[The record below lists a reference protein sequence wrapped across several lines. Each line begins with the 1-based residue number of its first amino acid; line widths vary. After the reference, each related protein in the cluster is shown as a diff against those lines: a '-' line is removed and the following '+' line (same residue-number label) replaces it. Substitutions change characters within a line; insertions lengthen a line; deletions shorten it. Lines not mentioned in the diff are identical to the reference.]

1 MYNHYLH
8 SKFYPVVIT
17 VTTSGQEI
25 RVIVY
30 LILQFSQFLN
40 VFICSVPIACTTNIY
55 KANTAVNQTNDT
67 NEIFSQKNWREKMAI
82 VTQKSKHLC
91 RKLSIILVFTKSH
104 HF

>member
-1 MYNHYLH
+1 
-8 SKFYPVVIT
+8 VIT

-67 NEIFSQKNWREKMAI
+67 NEIFSQNGDCDSKKQTFM
-82 VTQKSKHLC
+82 QKIEHNTGFHK
-91 RKLSIILVFTKSH
+91 KSPFLKKIGDNRH
-104 HF
+104 DNGHEE